1 MNVMRIGKIN
11 LNQHIATSI
20 EKFSQNGGEK
30 VSNYVNAAG
39 KAVIAPLVIMHN
51 PFTKEDE
58 DNRKWASIKQ
68 PVEAV
73 ITLAMQLVSL
83 GLLYKGI
90 DSLIKKG
97 KINFKYVEN
106 ASKDISKIPEKILK
120 ACNYDYEKA
129 LSMYKKQ
136 YNEIFKDRLGAIVT
150 TITYLPVLAV
160 SNKIYPKIAE
170 KIVNKKKNEN
180 KSNK

>member
-1 MNVMRIGKIN
+1 MK
-11 LNQHIATSI
+11 
-20 EKFSQNGGEK
+20 
-30 VSNYVNAAG
+30 YCC
-39 KAVIAPLVIMHN
+39 
-51 PFTKEDE
+51 PFV
-58 DNRKWASIKQ
+58 DN
-68 PVEAV
+68 
-73 ITLAMQLVSL
+73 
-83 GLLYKGI
+83 
-90 DSLIKKG
+90 
-97 KINFKYVEN
+97 
-106 ASKDISKIPEKILK
+106 KIPEKILK